1 VTDRDPEP
9 KAPLPSRSSAG
20 GLIGGIMGT
29 LDQALTNR
37 PRPVAAIEE
46 RYREPWASRDGFT
59 VDGLDEPVE
68 REEPP
73 DTSGAKL

>member
-1 VTDRDPEP
+1 MTEP
-9 KAPLPSRSSAG
+9 QDEAQAPLPSRPSAG

-46 RYREPWASRDGFT
+46 RYREPWATRDGFT
-59 VDGLDEPVE
+59 VEGLEEPVE
-68 REEPP
+68 RDEPP

>member
-1 VTDRDPEP
+1 MTDPDRDESE
-9 KAPLPSRSSAG
+9 PLPSRPSAG
-20 GLIGGIMGT
+20 GLIGSIIGT

-46 RYREPWASRDGFT
+46 RYTEPWASRDGFT
-59 VDGLDEPVE
+59 VDGLDEPME